1 MKRSL
6 ILLALAAV
14 LCGCSTIQGWF
25 SDSKAENIEPP
36 TPLTEFPQTLSVQK
50 LWSERVGKRADVSGA
65 RMGVAYSDGKIF
77 AASVT
82 GDVTAFDAATGHTLW
97 HKQPGSRHGW
107 IWHHGDNSVRWAGG
121 PLPSR
126 ATWSLSARSKAA
138 CRPFPRTTAPIFGPR
153 SCRPKSSAHLQSV
166 AALSRFA
173 RMTAACSVS
182 MPAMANACGCSIA
195 PPFRC

>member
-14 LCGCSTIQGWF
+14 LCGCSTIRGWF

-36 TPLTEFPQTLSVQK
+36 TLLTEFPQTLSVQK
-50 LWSERVGKRADVSGA
+50 LWSERAGKGADVSGA

-97 HKQPGSRHGW
+97 HKQSGTRHGW
-107 IWHHGDNSVRWAGG
+107 IWHHGENSVRWAGG
-121 PLPSR
+121 PSVEGNLVVVGTLEGSVQ
-126 ATWSLSARSKAA
+126 AFSANDGADLWTAQLSS
-138 CRPFPRTTAPIFGPR
+138 
-153 SCRPKSSAHLQSV
+153 
-166 AALSRFA
+166 
-173 RMTAACSVS
+173 
-182 MPAMANACGCSIA
+182 
-195 PPFRC
+195 